1 MLEKLFTLYW
11 ITRIKNNYKRNNL
24 KNFIINIFNFLKR
37 TLVKKMVGELPF
49 KYFFIKKRRLIREF
63 CLKNLTDFDDQNI
76 KTYYNYYLDSSLI
89 NKNSII
95 YSFGLSTNIKFEE
108 QLAKDFNVNV
118 HCFDPTPSSV
128 NYMMYIN
135 NLNLIYKPF
144 GIYTEDKKI
153 KFYSTDSESKKN
165 WNGSILR
172 DYAYKDG
179 ETSSE
184 YLQCYKLKT
193 LLDMNNHKK
202 IDILK
207 IDIEGVAIEVLHDVL
222 NDKIY
227 PEQIAVEF
235 EVAGNDNISKDFL
248 KNQFDDILKILN
260 KLKSLNYKL
269 YHMPRF
275 SNLPYSCIEVLCIKK
290 IN

>member
-1 MLEKLFTLYW
+1 VLEKLFTLNW

-37 TLVKKMVGELPF
+37 TLVKKKVGELPF
-49 KYFFIKKRRLIREF
+49 KYFFIKKRRSIREF

-108 QLAKDFNVNV
+108 QLAKEFNVNV
-118 HCFDPTPSSV
+118 YCFDPTPSSV
-128 NYMMYIN
+128 NYMMQIN

-165 WNGSILR
+165 WNGSILK
-172 DYAYKDG
+172 DYAYKNG

-235 EVAGNDNISKDFL
+235 EVAGNDNIFKDFL

-275 SNLPYSCIEVLCIKK
+275 SNLPYSCIEVLCIRK
-290 IN
+290 

>member
-37 TLVKKMVGELPF
+37 TLVKKKVGELPF

-118 HCFDPTPSSV
+118 YCFDPTPSSV
-128 NYMMYIN
+128 NYMMQIN

-165 WNGSILR
+165 WNGSILK
-172 DYAYKDG
+172 DYAYKNG
-179 ETSSE
+179 ETNTE

-260 KLKSLNYKL
+260 KLKSLNYKI

-275 SNLPYSCIEVLCIKK
+275 SNLPYSCIEVLCIRK
-290 IN
+290 